1 MNIQDKV
8 VPHND
13 KKRKKTAF
21 CAGADV
27 YILGDVPGGISWGNA
42 AERQICCRRR
52 MVPADN
58 AFRDCRNCVYTAG
71 HEERLGCGMLVVIAP
86 AKRPAYIK
94 EIDGSLQTMQGIV
107 GGYIEVTKLTQGIN
121 IVCNREGTLKE
132 LPVNMHLPWLVG
144 DVFLISSEIAGDG
157 EMVGLNRRTAENW
170 VQCINCG
177 VLTR

>member
-1 MNIQDKV
+1 
-8 VPHND
+8 
-13 KKRKKTAF
+13 
-21 CAGADV
+21 
-27 YILGDVPGGISWGNA
+27 
-42 AERQICCRRR
+42 
-52 MVPADN
+52 
-58 AFRDCRNCVYTAG
+58 
-71 HEERLGCGMLVVIAP
+71 MLVVIAP
-86 AKRPAYIK
+86 AQRPAYIQ

-121 IVCNREGTLKE
+121 IVCNEDGLLKE